1 MKILYTVLDMGLGH
15 ATRSLPVIRALERR
29 GCEVVVGSAGDA
41 LELLSE
47 ERPGQAV
54 AELPAYAIRY
64 GRRGAD
70 LPGMLRQGP
79 RMLRTVRAEHEA
91 LLRLAEEHA
100 VERVVSDHRYGC
112 WHPDLP
118 SFFLT
123 HQVRFAAPG
132 MLRWLEGL
140 GVLFN
145 RRYHRHFQKVLIP
158 DVAEGREGLLSGR
171 LSRLPSRDRDRYVRI
186 GPLADLTPTSPGSEE
201 ERLDLFV
208 SISGP
213 EPQRTVLEHLL
224 LRQIREVGGKREV
237 ALGRPGE
244 EDPGSR
250 EQELEVHGFL
260 GRTGI
265 SDRMRRARVVVS
277 RSGYSTLM
285 ELAAV
290 GGKAL
295 LIPTP
300 GQTEQEYLA
309 RRVAGRGWIHT
320 VPQGELDLKRDL
332 SRAMEREGMPVLQE
346 AEASA
351 ERACDVILGGT

>member
-1 MKILYTVLDMGLGH
+1 MKILYAVLDMGLGH

-29 GCEVVVGSAGDA
+29 GCDVVVGSSGGA
-41 LELLSE
+41 LRLLSE
-47 ERPGQAV
+47 ECPGTAMV
-54 AELPAYAIRY
+54 ELPAYAIRY

-79 RMLRTVRAEHEA
+79 RMLRTIRAEHEA

-100 VERVVSDHRYGC
+100 AERVVSDHRYGC

-123 HQVRFAAPG
+123 HQVRFAAPR

-145 RRYHRHFQKVLIP
+145 RRYHRHFRKVLVP

-186 GPLADLTPTSPGSEE
+186 GPLADLTPPSPGGEE
-201 ERLDLFV
+201 DLLDLFV

-224 LRQIREVGGKREV
+224 LRQIREVGGRREV

-244 EDPGSR
+244 QDRGSR
-250 EQELEVHGFL
+250 EQDLEVHGFL
-260 GRTGI
+260 GRAGI
-265 SDRMRRARVVVS
+265 SDCMRRARVVVS

-309 RRVAGRGWIHT
+309 RRAAGRGWIHA
-320 VPQGELDLKRDL
+320 VPQGDLELERDL
-332 SRAMEREGMPVLQE
+332 RGALQQQGMPALQE
-346 AEASA
+346 AEVSA
-351 ERACDVILGGT
+351 EKACDVILGGT